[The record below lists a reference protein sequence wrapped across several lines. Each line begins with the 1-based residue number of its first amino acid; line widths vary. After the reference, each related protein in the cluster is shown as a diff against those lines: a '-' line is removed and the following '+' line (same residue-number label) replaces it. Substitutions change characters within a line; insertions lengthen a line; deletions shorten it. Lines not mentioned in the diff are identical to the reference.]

1 MAQTQDEVRHIRPP
15 TDIELA
21 AIVRKFHTAR
31 VLVVGDVIL
40 DRYVSGT
47 VHRLSP
53 EAPIPVLRPDTNY
66 ATLGGAA
73 NVAVNIATL
82 GGQATLV
89 GVTGNDL
96 AGEEIRR
103 LLRVRP
109 GSGPLSCEST
119 AGRPRRRPAS

>member
-1 MAQTQDEVRHIRPP
+1 MTQTESDDRYTRPP

-21 AIVRKFHTAR
+21 AIVRKFHNAR

-40 DRYVSGT
+40 DRYVSGA
-47 VHRLSP
+47 VRRRSP
-53 EAPIPVLRPDTNY
+53 EAPIPVLRPETNF

-103 LLRVRP
+103 LLQVTP
-109 GSGPLSCEST
+109 GI
-119 AGRPRRRPAS
+119 R